1 MLVRNSA
8 TVFNKTG
15 LAFVK
20 ETTGCSKLVQILK
33 PFEYLYKLLN
43 FPLKKKEKKEETTN
57 KSCFTREMD
66 RSLFSAPML
75 PSGVDWAQSTS

>member
-43 FPLKKKEKKEETTN
+43 FP
-57 KSCFTREMD
+57 
-66 RSLFSAPML
+66 
-75 PSGVDWAQSTS
+75 